1 MVLSTAGARVLGP
14 PKMIVYPLRRLPGY
28 LLFFVFFP
36 AALGAGP
43 DPIETVGKAA
53 TEWVKTRAETVR
65 LESDWT
71 TQRELLESTV
81 TALNERAGRL
91 EEQRDNLQAKTAKDR
106 SELEVLQTKNRAAA
120 DGLQAVGVRLKAVGD
135 SLIQLRPSLPPRL
148 SAALEMPY
156 RSLAGSE
163 LGLAE
168 RMQLTMT
175 VLNRCAQFNRIVT
188 GGEEVL
194 TIDGEGGAKSFEVIY
209 WGLSHGYALDRAG
222 GKAWYGSPGPQGW
235 RWEACP
241 NAARQVAEL
250 LAIYNDKAEPVFVAV
265 PAKLGHLSVETS
277 HP

>member
-1 MVLSTAGARVLGP
+1 MNAPS
-14 PKMIVYPLRRLPGY
+14 LRSVHRLW
-28 LLFFVFFP
+28 LLALLCPVP
-36 AALGAGP
+36 LGAGP

-65 LESDWT
+65 LESDWG

-81 TALNERAGRL
+81 SALNDRAGRL
-91 EEQRDNLQAKTAKDR
+91 EDERNNLQAKTAKDR
-106 SELEVLQTKNRAAA
+106 SELESLQTKNRAAA
-120 DGLQAVGVRLKAVGD
+120 DGLQVVGTRLTAVGE

-148 SAALEMPY
+148 SAALEMSY

-222 GKAWYGSPGPQGW
+222 GKAWCGSPGPQGW

-250 LAIYNDKAEPVFVAV
+250 IAIYNDKTEPVFVAV

-277 HP
+277 RQ